1 MSTLALPMTS
11 PKSLKRSFDDANLDN
26 LSPNPP
32 VMQENDK
39 GPTAILMTKMPADQG
54 DDPAP
59 SVDSSGLSSPGPS
72 HASSSVLRDRTM
84 QIPQQPKA
92 LAPTSKKPRLTFAE
106 KEARRVEKE
115 VKDRERVEEKARK
128 EHEKETR
135 DRQKVEDKA
144 KKEEEKRAKDFE
156 KDTKRLVQEEK
167 NKVKEEEKRKR
178 DEEKARKEEE
188 KNKKVKVRECHQF

>member
-1 MSTLALPMTS
+1 MSTLTFPMTS

-32 VMQENDK
+32 VLQENDE
-39 GPTAILMTKMPADQG
+39 GPSAMLTTKMPADQG
-54 DDPAP
+54 DDPTP
-59 SVDSSGLSSPGPS
+59 SVDSSRLSSPGPS
-72 HASSSVLRDRTM
+72 HASSSVLKDPIT

-92 LAPTSKKPRLTFAE
+92 SAPTSKKPKLTHAE
-106 KEARRVEKE
+106 KEARRLEKE
-115 VKDRERVEEKARK
+115 VKDWERVEEKARK

-135 DRQKVEDKA
+135 DRQKVEEKA

-156 KDTKRLVQEEK
+156 KDTKRLIQEEK

-188 KNKKVKVRECHQF
+188 KNKKANVRECRQF